1 MRRIVTGNSSS
12 GKAEFISAGEVVRT
26 GRLPD
31 SKNEFGFCWATTA
44 STSLPHSADD
54 VATSAPM
61 MPAPGGTT
69 FLMLQFAPH
78 FKSAM
83 HSTDTVDYCT
93 LISGEIWLLLDGS
106 EQRLRPGEASSRT
119 ARSTP
124 GTTALLETCV
134 MSCVMIATIRQ
145 GLDGAQRGATS

>member
-12 GKAEFISAGEVVRT
+12 GKAEFISAGEVARK

-69 FLMLQFAPH
+69 FLMLHFAPH

-93 LISGEIWLLLDGS
+93 LISGEIWLLLDDGS
-106 EQRLRPGEASSRT
+106 EQCLRPGECVVQNGTLHAWDN
-119 ARSTP
+119 RS
-124 GTTALLETCV
+124 AQTCV
-134 MSCVMIATIRQ
+134 MSCVMIATTR
-145 GLDGAQRGATS
+145 RK